1 MRRSGGAGSERSVD
15 RWFNTDAGFNRIS
28 NQQLASN
35 YRTFPLRF
43 GGVRGDIQNRW
54 DLSALKNFA
63 ITETVRLQFRAE
75 AFNALNSSIFNNPNT
90 APTNGAFGRITG
102 TQAQNRTF
110 QFALKLE
117 F

>member
-1 MRRSGGAGSERSVD
+1 
-15 RWFNTDAGFNRIS
+15 
-28 NQQLASN
+28 
-35 YRTFPLRF
+35 
-43 GGVRGDIQNRW
+43 
-54 DLSALKNFA
+54 
-63 ITETVRLQFRAE
+63 VRLQFRAE